1 MKSLM
6 FPFRLDPRGLF
17 AVTSSYPEIV
27 RGQVIDALM
36 TNLGERV
43 FRPRYGCD
51 LQAALFDP
59 TDELVRA
66 DAASL
71 IKTRLEQLVTRA
83 LVRLVSIDE
92 GTPGSVVITVVYRAS
107 LYSTDTQVAVPVAS
121 EFLNRQQAIIQGA
134 VNA

>member
-1 MKSLM
+1 MKTFS
-6 FPFRLDPRGLF
+6 FPFRLDTRGMMALTPTY
-17 AVTSSYPEIV
+17 AEVV

-51 LQAALFDP
+51 IQAALFDP

-66 DAASL
+66 DAASM

-83 LVRLVSIDE
+83 LVRSVTVDE
-92 GTPGSVVITVVYRAS
+92 GNVGTVIITVVYRAS
-107 LYSTDTQVAVPVAS
+107 LYATDTTVAVPVAS
-121 EFLNRQQAIIQGA
+121 EFLRRQEAIIQGA
-134 VNA
+134 GNA

>member
-1 MKSLM
+1 MKTLM
-6 FPFRLDPRGLF
+6 FPFRLDPRGTL
-17 AVTSSYPEIV
+17 AVTTNYHEVV

-43 FRPRYGCD
+43 YRPRYGCD
-51 LQAALFDP
+51 VQAALFDP

-83 LVRLVSIDE
+83 LVRRVSIAE
-92 GTPGSVVITVVYRAS
+92 GTIGTVVITVVYRPS
-107 LYSTDTQVAVPVAS
+107 LYSTDTEVAVPVAS
-121 EFLNRQQAIIQGA
+121 EFLNRQQALIQGGG
-134 VNA
+134 NA